1 MSDERTRGPL
11 PAWRRWLPGIGT
23 VATLFTTACCS
34 GLPAVVSLATAVGA
48 GFLLTDRYLQPL
60 LIALV
65 LVTVAASALTYWR
78 HRNLAPLLVTVLA
91 AGAIY
96 WFIYRDYRVQIVW
109 IAALA
114 LIAAQVWDVLA
125 VRACAVRAAR
135 SAGSSAA
142 R

>member
-1 MSDERTRGPL
+1 M
-11 PAWRRWLPGIGT
+11 
-23 VATLFTTACCS
+23 ATLFTTACCI
-34 GLPAVVSLATAVGA
+34 GLPAVVSLATALGA

-60 LIALV
+60 LTTLV
-65 LVTVAASALTYWR
+65 LVTIAAGALTYRR
-78 HRNLAPLLVTVLA
+78 HRNLAPLLVTVLSA
-91 AGAIY
+91 DAIY

-109 IAALA
+109 VAALA

-135 SAGSSAA
+135 SAGSSAV